1 MELNYKLFKGVS
13 VLLDDVEKADDTIMR
28 IAEANSNVKN
38 VWPLQVYSIPKPTVE
53 WIGKPDIE
61 TSDLKKRQDDGNQ
74 TVGDFAPHVMTQ
86 IDKLHKK
93 GITGKGIKIA
103 VIDTGVSELF
113 DDLAYRGVILN
124 VLADRLYSSST
135 RKWLL
140 RRGLHCR
147 NGL

>member
-13 VLLDDVEKADDTIMR
+13 VILDDVDKADDTIMR
-28 IAEANSNVKN
+28 IAESNSNVKN
-38 VWPLQVYSIPKPTVE
+38 VWPVQVYSIPKPNVE
-53 WIGKPDIE
+53 WVGKPDIE

-103 VIDTGVSELF
+103 VIDTGVS
-113 DDLAYRGVILN
+113 DDVDQLVYDMSD
-124 VLADRLYSSST
+124 ADFVAD
-135 RKWLL
+135 
-140 RRGLHCR
+140 
-147 NGL
+147 